1 MQRLSHIYIFLFYI
15 ILSSFYFKFYV
26 LIYRSWMGH
35 KIMSLGKAQMVSR
48 FCQIRYLLEKLTSC
62 KLDLQLFSGLSFL
75 LGLFTEYCAL
85 NYMSKFNI
93 KFLFVYLEINE
104 CTVNPDICGAGHC
117 VNLPVGYTCI
127 CYKGYKLND
136 QQTKCI
142 GMKWCFQKSELTML
156 WSAWNVESG

>member
-1 MQRLSHIYIFLFYI
+1 
-15 ILSSFYFKFYV
+15 
-26 LIYRSWMGH
+26 
-35 KIMSLGKAQMVSR
+35 MSLGKAQMVSR

-142 GMKWCFQKSELTML
+142 GMK
-156 WSAWNVESG
+156 